1 MMKPLILISH
11 GNLCLELKK
20 SVEMI
25 MGPQEE
31 IYAVTLQPEEGQAE
45 FLQKFKET
53 IADIDEFVVFADLYG
68 GTPCNVAAKMLLSG
82 SNFKLYTGMNMAMI
96 IDYLNAALLD
106 TKPDPIKGGTQ
117 GICDVNA
124 SLQKLDGEDE

>member
-20 SVEMI
+20 SVERI

-31 IYAVTLQPEEGQAE
+31 IYTVTLQPEEGQAE

-117 GICDVNA
+117 GIRDVNA

>member
-31 IYAVTLQPEEGQAE
+31 IYTVTLQPEEGQAE

-96 IDYLNAALLD
+96 IDYLKAALLN
-106 TKPDPIKGGTQ
+106 TKPDPIKGGLKES
-117 GICDVNA
+117 VMLMLLYKN
-124 SLQKLDGEDE
+124 

>member
-31 IYAVTLQPEEGQAE
+31 IYTVTLQPEEGQAE

-106 TKPDPIKGGTQ
+106 TKPDPIKGG
-117 GICDVNA
+117 DSRN
-124 SLQKLDGEDE
+124 L

>member
-1 MMKPLILISH
+1 MDISWWQILLLTLYAGYQI
-11 GNLCLELKK
+11 LDELEIN
-20 SVEMI
+20 SSA
-25 MGPQEE
+25 GS
-31 IYAVTLQPEEGQAE
+31 A
-45 FLQKFKET
+45 
-53 IADIDEFVVFADLYG
+53 VFADLYG